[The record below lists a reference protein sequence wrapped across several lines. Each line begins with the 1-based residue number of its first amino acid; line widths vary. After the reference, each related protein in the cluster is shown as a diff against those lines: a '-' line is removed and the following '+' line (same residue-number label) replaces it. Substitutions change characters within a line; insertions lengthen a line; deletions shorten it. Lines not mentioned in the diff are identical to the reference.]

1 MHVPLVPWYLWSSL
15 GKLSPFLPFASLQ
28 VTLLLPERCGVG
40 HTSRLYIGVCEE
52 AQISK
57 ACLYHAWLYA
67 LN

>member
-15 GKLSPFLPFASLQ
+15 GKLSPFLPFTSLQ
-28 VTLLLPERCGVG
+28 VTLLLPERCVVDF
-40 HTSRLYIGVCEE
+40 TFDVCEE

-57 ACLYHAWLYA
+57 ACLYHAWPYA